1 MAKKLNIIDFDYGV
15 RSEEIQENFEIL
27 QDEINRERISIGGP
41 GIANGL
47 DITVTANEN
56 DFYITV
62 SSGTIITKD
71 GEEIFI
77 EEQTIDIER
86 PMLSQQCEYLV
97 ADTKNQITLNEVPY
111 SFFSRYEP
119 VEFSDSYLPTASG
132 IDINYVNSIATD
144 DGIRVKAIKDKTL
157 TLTGLVKRSLK
168 IKYYSTADRIDTLYI
183 DNNNQLQVKVSSIT
197 STTPSAILPDNY
209 KYLIAYLLITSDYKE
224 NSEDTPHANILI
236 KKDLRDKRNLYT
248 DSNGV
253 LYICG
258 IPFDDL
264 EFINMEEPE
273 DLHENQLWLN
283 LNNNTLYVYKKV
295 DNYFYK
301 KTIEVTTDF
310 QDGQDEVDYKTNIAY
325 KVEQGELSVYVNGV
339 RLTKDIDYVEMFGG
353 IPSTNQT
360 ILKDS
365 ESDTFRVYKSL
376 YIGDKI
382 TYCINIKESGM
393 MWVPVNKESYVNTKE
408 IKYYGIHDTWPG
420 GNYWQTK
427 LAKDLGENEN
437 YPYKYQF
444 FFFDAEQDRRML
456 FTPNRHEVDVYVN
469 QFPLHSDQYIELTL
483 DNVFDYAPQCV
494 IDSLFK
500 DENYH
505 WANYKT
511 TALNKDEDTGLGIM
525 LIEPLDA
532 RYSEGLEDELRY
544 DELGTPLIEE
554 DLFVEIRVNRSV
566 VDTPSKRKLQRIATY
581 INEDDIV
588 VEDPNIKNVDIKT
601 GYYRYGE
608 KQLEVYLNGV
618 RLTENVDY
626 IEGTDIGT
634 PDTDLLNKN
643 LEYLDSYDTSVAMRD
658 KGTPSR
664 RFTIRRLLNTGD
676 NITYRITSTYYSYDH
691 INSLL
696 DSIDVDYEEFK
707 TAIDSFGT
715 KLDELEASFGS
726 SIMNMQTTINQI
738 AGNLSQDQDT
748 YLTVNSVIK
757 ESQLNAEFSARVPQT
772 LNFINASIKSDGTTK
787 SYRVG
792 SLNNDTYNIR
802 EKDYVQLIHRM
813 KEGTEFLKDKFLIRD
828 ENYTLEDVVVN
839 NSYSVTQL
847 TISDNYIGNISD
859 GDELIITGI
868 RFGREGR

>member
-1 MAKKLNIIDFDYGV
+1 MAKDLNIIDFSDGI
-15 RSEEIQENFEIL
+15 RSNEIQENFEIL
-27 QDEINRERISIGGP
+27 RDEMNRERISIGGP

-86 PMLSQQCEYLV
+86 PILSQQCEYLV

-111 SFFSRYEP
+111 SFFSRHEP

-132 IDINYVNSIATD
+132 IDINYVNSLAKD
-144 DGIRVKAIKDKTL
+144 DGIRVKSIKDKTL

-183 DNNNQLQVKVSSIT
+183 DNNNQLQVRVSSIT
-197 STTPSAILPDNY
+197 STTPSAILPENY
-209 KYLIAYLLITSDYKE
+209 KYLIAYLLVTSDYKD

-236 KKDLRDKRNLYT
+236 KKDLREKRNLYT
-248 DSNGV
+248 DSSGI
-253 LYICG
+253 LHICG

-273 DLHENQLWLN
+273 DPHENQLWLN

-295 DNYFYK
+295 DDFFYK

-310 QDGQDEVDYKTNIAY
+310 EDGKDEVDYKTSMAY
-325 KVEQGELSVYVNGV
+325 RVEEGELIVYVNGV
-339 RLTKDIDYVEMFGG
+339 RLVKDIDYAEMFGG

-360 ILKDS
+360 ILKGS
-365 ESDTFRVYKSL
+365 ESDLFRIYKSL

-382 TYCINIKESGM
+382 TYVINIKESGM
-393 MWVPVNKESYVNTKE
+393 KWVPVNKESYINTKE
-408 IKYYGIHDTWPG
+408 IKYYGIHNTWPG
-420 GNYWQTK
+420 GNYWQTN
-427 LAKDLGENEN
+427 LAKDLGENDN

-444 FFFDAEQDRRML
+444 FFFDAEEDRRML
-456 FTPNRHEVDVYVN
+456 FTPNRHEVEVYVN
-469 QFPLHSDQYIELTL
+469 QFPLHSDQFVELTL
-483 DNVFDYAPQCV
+483 ENVFDYAPQCV

-505 WANYKT
+505 WNNYKT
-511 TALNKDEDTGLGIM
+511 VALNKSEDTGLGIM
-525 LIEPLDA
+525 LVEPLDA
-532 RYSEGLEDELRY
+532 RYSEGLEEDLRF
-544 DELGTPLIEE
+544 DNLGNPLIEE
-554 DLFVEIRVNRSV
+554 DLFVEIRVNRAV

-588 VEDPNIKNVDIKT
+588 IENPNEKNIDIKT
-601 GYYRYGE
+601 GFYKFGE

-618 RLTENVDY
+618 RLKDGIDY
-626 IEGTDIGT
+626 VEGTDIGN
-634 PDTDLLNKN
+634 PDLDLLNKN
-643 LEYLDSYDTSVAMRD
+643 LEYLDSYDTSVFMRD

-664 RFTIRRLLNTGD
+664 RFTMRKMLNAGD
-676 NITYRITSTYYSYDH
+676 YITYRITSTYYSYDH

-715 KLDELEASFGS
+715 KIDEMEANFSS
-726 SIMNMQTTINQI
+726 SIRDIQTIVNRI
-738 AGNLSQDQDT
+738 SGNLTEDQDL
-748 YLTVNSVIK
+748 YLTVNSVIQ
-757 ESQLNAEFSARVPQT
+757 ESQLNSEFASRVPQT
-772 LNFINASIKSDGTTK
+772 LNFINASIRSDGSTK
-787 SYRVG
+787 SYTVG

-802 EKDYVQLIHRM
+802 EKDYIQLIHRM
-813 KEGTEFLKDKFLIRD
+813 NEGSAFIKDRFLIRD
-828 ENYTLEDVVVN
+828 ENYTLEDVIVN
-839 NSYSVTQL
+839 ERYSVTQL
-847 TISDNYIGNISD
+847 TISDNYIGNIND